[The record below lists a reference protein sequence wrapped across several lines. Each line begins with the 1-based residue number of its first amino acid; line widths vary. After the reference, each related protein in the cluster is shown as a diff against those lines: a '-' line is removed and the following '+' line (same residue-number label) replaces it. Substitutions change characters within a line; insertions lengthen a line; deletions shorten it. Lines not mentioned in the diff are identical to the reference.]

1 MIIQFQSLAAPLMPQ
16 NKRWEAE
23 KYWSVDT
30 YSGFLKGKLLREDQY
45 VTHYGSTGSGFCTA
59 QIGVARATG
68 HDADTSQP
76 LKCTAATTCKVQY
89 VD

>member
-23 KYWSVDT
+23 KYWNVDT
-30 YSGFLKGKLLREDQY
+30 YSGFLQGKLLRKDQY
-45 VTHYGSTGSGFCTA
+45 MTYYGSSRSGFCMA
-59 QIGVARATG
+59 QIGVARAIG

-76 LKCTAATTCKVQY
+76 VKCTAATTCKVQY